1 MGGGALELMLECDL
15 NLLVSI
21 SVEMIRALGSLVML
35 SESVGI
41 GGLDLMHYIY
51 ELGSERGGGLD
62 I

>member
-1 MGGGALELMLECDL
+1 MGGGALELVLECDL

-21 SVEMIRALGSLVML
+21 SVEMIRALGSFVML